1 MKHLSIKFIS
11 TYIDIDSISFM
22 TYHKSNLYPAWQDS
36 SYLLWLQS
44 LQFSSSDLCCF
55 IPNTFQV
62 RLWKMLSMQISYH
75 PPLAPHLHR
84 ETTDRTYNTSELT
97 TRMALPV
104 VRVKLVSMHRPFSN
118 CAGSLATSNHLPM
131 NYKGKTTQ
139 ALKYLSCHQ
148 WRIWINLHTSVV
160 WIKYAARAP
169 PNLFLT
175 NRKVNIKI

>member
-1 MKHLSIKFIS
+1 MTPSALWPTVRV
-11 TYIDIDSISFM
+11 TYTQLGRILHIF
-22 TYHKSNLYPAWQDS
+22 YDS
-36 SYLLWLQS
+36 SPFNFLRLTFAVLFQIYFKLDYGKCCLCKYL
-44 LQFSSSDLCCF
+44 
-55 IPNTFQV
+55 IT
-62 RLWKMLSMQISYH
+62 
-75 PPLAPHLHR
+75 PLAPHFHR

-97 TRMALPV
+97 TRMLLPV

-148 WRIWINLHTSVV
+148 WRVWINLHTSVV
-160 WIKYAARAP
+160 SIKYAAGAP

-175 NRKVNIKI
+175 NRNVNRKI

>member
-22 TYHKSNLYPAWQDS
+22 THHKSNLYPAWQDS

-75 PPLAPHLHR
+75 PLWLHICTEKLQTGLTILQSWPLEWHCLLSEWNWFPCTVPSQTVPAVWPLQTISPWTIRAKPHR
-84 ETTDRTYNTSELT
+84 R
-97 TRMALPV
+97 
-104 VRVKLVSMHRPFSN
+104 SN
-118 CAGSLATSNHLPM
+118 IFHATNGG
-131 NYKGKTTQ
+131 YE
-139 ALKYLSCHQ
+139 
-148 WRIWINLHTSVV
+148 
-160 WIKYAARAP
+160 
-169 PNLFLT
+169 
-175 NRKVNIKI
+175 